1 MHNKKL
7 KKNKKLIFK
16 TTSADLNSSSSSSS
30 SSNTSSDGLSGS
42 KPQYTLVNNG
52 SGSGS
57 GSSTSGATS
66 NTTLMYRD
74 PEDDDFVLTI
84 ASPTNTFKKKQHQQ
98 QQPQVT
104 TTTTTSVTSLK
115 PPHPRFV
122 YSPASLVLTA
132 ASNRLHSFEN
142 HRLNSAADSFDTA
155 ADTTIDDSKSSC
167 GRSSTS
173 NPDYELTNISQIKT
187 ESSLSTATSLANTT
201 MNKYD
206 VKMMTTTTTPRSH
219 LSEHSHSSAY
229 GSISNSENI
238 VSDTEIRN
246 NINNNVSL
254 LFILQPLKLRRINSL

>member
-1 MHNKKL
+1 VTIANEDEDNDDQDSDNFLTKSLHNKKL

-16 TTSADLNSSSSSSS
+16 ATSADLNSSS

-42 KPQYTLVNNG
+42 KPQYTLVNNGSGGG

-84 ASPTNTFKKKQHQQ
+84 ASPTNTFKKKQQQHQ
-98 QQPQVT
+98 V
-104 TTTTTSVTSLK
+104 TTTSVTSLK

-201 MNKYD
+201 MNKYE
-206 VKMMTTTTTPRSH
+206 VKMTTTPRSH

-254 LFILQPLKLRRINSL
+254 

>member
-1 MHNKKL
+1 MTIANEDEDNDDQDSDNFLTKSLHNKKL

-16 TTSADLNSSSSSSS
+16 ATSADLNSSS

-42 KPQYTLVNNG
+42 KPQYTLVNNGSGGG

-84 ASPTNTFKKKQHQQ
+84 ASPTNTFKKKQQQHHQ
-98 QQPQVT
+98 V
-104 TTTTTSVTSLK
+104 TTTSVTSLK

-206 VKMMTTTTTPRSH
+206 VKMTTTPRSH

-254 LFILQPLKLRRINSL
+254 